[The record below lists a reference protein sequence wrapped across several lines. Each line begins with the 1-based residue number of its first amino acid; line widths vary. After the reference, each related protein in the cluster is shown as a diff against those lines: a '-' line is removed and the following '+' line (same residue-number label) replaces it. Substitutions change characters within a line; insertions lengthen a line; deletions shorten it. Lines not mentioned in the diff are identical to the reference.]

1 MTLDGLGGDDVL
13 YGGRIGRD
21 SDPGHSD
28 SRVTRRRPGH
38 DGPLLVLV
46 LEAALGEDV
55 GHVKPPVR
63 SRLVVIGL
71 GHAHLTG
78 RRQPPS
84 ASNFV
89 RGRIVEP
96 ARLYCG

>member
-1 MTLDGLGGDDVL
+1 MTLDGFGGDDVL

-21 SDPGHSD
+21 PDSRHSD

-46 LEAALGEDV
+46 RVAALGEDV

-63 SRLVVIGL
+63 PRLVVIGL
-71 GHAHLTG
+71 GHAHLV

-89 RGRIVEP
+89 R
-96 ARLYCG
+96 

>member
-21 SDPGHSD
+21 PDPRHSD
-28 SRVTRRRPGH
+28 SRVTRWRPGH

-46 LEAALGEDV
+46 LEAALGKDV

-71 GHAHLTG
+71 GHAHLV

-96 ARLYCG
+96 ARLNSR